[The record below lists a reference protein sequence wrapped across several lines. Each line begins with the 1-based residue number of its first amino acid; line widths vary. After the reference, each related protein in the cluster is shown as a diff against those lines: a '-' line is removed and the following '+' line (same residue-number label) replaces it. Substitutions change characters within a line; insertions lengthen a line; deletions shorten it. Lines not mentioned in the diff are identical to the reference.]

1 MLMRNDD
8 VNKYVY
14 LNDVLDHV
22 FSLFRVELSS
32 CGLCENCLMGS
43 GQSSVDSI
51 LVLKKTL
58 SLTSIEDDDIMKQSI
73 NGIFAFYLLVSLICK
88 LKKNY
93 S

>member
-14 LNDVLDHV
+14 LNV

-43 GQSSVDSI
+43 GQSSVGSI

-58 SLTSIEDDDIMKQSI
+58 SLTTIEDDDIM
-73 NGIFAFYLLVSLICK
+73 
-88 LKKNY
+88 
-93 S
+93 